1 MNLKRELC
9 DHLPFTIYCVALG
22 IIGLGILT
30 FIANLH
36 GTVTGEAFHGLYHIF
51 HPIHLLFSASAT
63 TAMVMKYDKKI
74 LKAILIGSIGS
85 VGVCGLSDIIL
96 PYAAS
101 YLLGVHSRIH
111 ICLIEHPIQIIPFL
125 IVGLL
130 VGVLIT
136 PAGNLSTIFSHVG
149 HVLVSSM
156 ASILYLVAFGL
167 TNWIHYIG
175 LVFVF
180 MIIAVVIPCC
190 TSDII
195 LPLLLMGKGGK
206 HE

>member
-30 FIANLH
+30 FIANLN
-36 GTVTGEAFHGLYHIF
+36 GAVTNEAFHGLYHIF

-63 TAMVMKYDKKI
+63 AAMVMKYDKKI
-74 LKAILIGSIGS
+74 FKAILIGTVGSIGI
-85 VGVCGLSDIIL
+85 CGLSDIIL
-96 PYAAS
+96 PYAAN
-101 YLLGVHSRIH
+101 YLLGVHSHIH

-130 VGVLIT
+130 MGILIT
-136 PAGNLSTIFSHVG
+136 PIGNLSTIFSHVG
-149 HVLVSSM
+149 HVLVSAA
-156 ASILYLVAFGL
+156 ASILYLVSFGL
-167 TNWIHYIG
+167 TSWVHHVG
-175 LVFVF
+175 MVFIF

-190 TSDII
+190 TSDIV
-195 LPLLLMGKGGK
+195 LPLLLIKNK
-206 HE
+206 KL